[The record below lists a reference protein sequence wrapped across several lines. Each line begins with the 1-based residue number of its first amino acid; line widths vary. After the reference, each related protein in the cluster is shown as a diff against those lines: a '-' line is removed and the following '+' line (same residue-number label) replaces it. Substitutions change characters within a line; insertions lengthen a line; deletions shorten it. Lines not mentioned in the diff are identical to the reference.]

1 MPTFA
6 SRLLLSAALVSAA
19 GATALA
25 QPSNTAPALAPTT
38 APQNADWSNVS
49 NINGQLV
56 PVGEKNNYLY
66 EFKRTNISANP
77 VGWIMGLYGV
87 SASYALDDHLAI
99 RGELDYW
106 SPPDSNG
113 QTMTEGDLSLPI
125 YFRRTYQG
133 AFIEPGVVV
142 RQTQDP
148 NYYSYDSTT
157 GTEYT
162 TTRTTSQF
170 GPQVLV
176 GWHWTWESGL
186 NVAVA
191 VGVGRNLNHDQND
204 YSSDPYIPNGY
215 MRFGYAF

>member
-1 MPTFA
+1 MRRKSRRGCQASNGALTSIREVRARRGDGTSAALEAGMPTFA

-25 QPSNTAPALAPTT
+25 QPSNTAPST
-38 APQNADWSNVS
+38 APQNANWNDVS

-106 SPPDSNG
+106 SPPDS
-113 QTMTEGDLSLPI
+113 
-125 YFRRTYQG
+125 
-133 AFIEPGVVV
+133 
-142 RQTQDP
+142 
-148 NYYSYDSTT
+148 
-157 GTEYT
+157 
-162 TTRTTSQF
+162 
-170 GPQVLV
+170 
-176 GWHWTWESGL
+176 
-186 NVAVA
+186 
-191 VGVGRNLNHDQND
+191 
-204 YSSDPYIPNGY
+204 
-215 MRFGYAF
+215 